1 MSFRDTQHLNTARG
15 WSVYQDPVS
24 SNEPAMIEPNNHNI
38 LQKGFAPL
46 YVLLSSCLRTI
57 IL

>member
-1 MSFRDTQHLNTARG
+1 MSFRDTRHLNTACG

-24 SNEPAMIEPNNHNI
+24 LHEPAMIEQNNHNI

-46 YVLLSSCLRTI
+46 
-57 IL
+57 